1 MWTFSVIGKKDLNSK
16 IEELKSKHFEIKR
29 IIEQPT
35 QVFIDIHFTKSY
47 PDIMYTIEA
56 EFMGFN

>member
-1 MWTFSVIGKKDLNSK
+1 MHVFTIIGKEALNSK

-29 IIEQPT
+29 IKERPT

-47 PDIMYTIEA
+47 PDVMYTIEA
-56 EFMGFN
+56 EFIGFN

>member
-1 MWTFSVIGKKDLNSK
+1 MWKFTVIGKKELNLK
-16 IEELKSKHFEIKR
+16 IEDLKSKHFEIKR
-29 IIEQPT
+29 ILEQHT
-35 QVFIDIHFTKSY
+35 EVFIDLHMTKFY